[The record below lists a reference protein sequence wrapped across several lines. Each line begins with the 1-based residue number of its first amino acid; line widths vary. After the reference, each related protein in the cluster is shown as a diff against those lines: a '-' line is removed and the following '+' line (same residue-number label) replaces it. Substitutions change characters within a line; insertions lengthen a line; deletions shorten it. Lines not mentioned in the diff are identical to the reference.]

1 MNGKIGWKVANSMK
15 YLVVSDNHGN
25 RDVLEKLFARYRG
38 TVDLMIHCGD
48 SELPSDDPLWDGV
61 DKVTGN
67 CDYDSGYPKT
77 LTIETALDRIF
88 VTHGHLYDV
97 RFGVHTLSLKAAEEG
112 ANLTLF
118 GHTHQIA
125 CEQVSDCLF
134 LNPGSIEQPR
144 GKIQEKSYCMIE
156 STAETFEV
164 QYYRKDFTEISDLAF
179 TFTKL

>member
-1 MNGKIGWKVANSMK
+1 MK

-25 RDVLEKLFARYRG
+25 REILENLFDRYRG

-48 SELPSDDPLWDGV
+48 SELPSDDPLWGGV
-61 DKVTGN
+61 QKVTGN
-67 CDYDSGYPKT
+67 CDYDSGYPRT
-77 LTIETALDRIF
+77 LTIDTPFDRIF

-97 RFGVHTLSLKAAEEG
+97 RFGLQTLSLKAAEEG

-125 CEQVSDCLF
+125 CQQVGDCLF

-144 GKIQEKSYCMIE
+144 GNIQEKSYCLIE
-156 STAETFEV
+156 SKEEVFQV
-164 QYYRKDFTEISDLAF
+164 QYYRKDFTAIRDLAF
-179 TFTKL
+179 TFPKSS